1 MNAPLVLLLALA
13 PAPTGERGGVP
24 SPRIEAIA
32 DAARWLWSRQRE
44 DGGWH
49 SETYGLLRSGQ
60 SLTPFVLHA
69 LLEVP
74 EEVLPLPRERVERAL
89 AFIRE
94 RVDADGALGRK
105 ERLHEDY
112 PNYATS
118 LAVLCFGRARPE
130 GWRETVAPLVACL
143 VRQQF
148 TEEKGWTP
156 DHPAFGG
163 WGMGG
168 RTRSF
173 PEPGHVDLSMTRFVL
188 QALEAG
194 GVPARHPSFARAR
207 RFLERCQRERSG
219 FIFSPV
225 VSAAN
230 KAGGEEE
237 GLPPYGTPTADGVL
251 ALVSTGAGLDD
262 PMLAGAVE
270 WLVRNHRDDRVPG
283 IPETAPN
290 DWGKGMRFYY
300 SAATAEAFSR
310 LGLGPEG
317 WRERLV
323 ATLLGER
330 RADGSF
336 ANADPIGKE
345 DDPLISTPFALLALL
360 RGGHPVQRD
369 CAGG

>member
-13 PAPTGERGGVP
+13 PAGRG
-24 SPRIEAIA
+24 EAIA
-32 DAARWLWSRQRE
+32 GAARWLWGRQAE

-74 EEVLPLPRERVERAL
+74 EEGLPLPRERVERAL

-105 ERLHEDY
+105 ERIYEDY

-118 LAVLCFGRARPE
+118 LAVLCLVRAKPE
-130 GWRETVAPLVACL
+130 GWREAIVPMVACL
-143 VRQQF
+143 LRQQF
-148 TEEKGWTP
+148 TEEGGWTR

-188 QALEAG
+188 EALEAG
-194 GVPARHPSFARAR
+194 GVPARHPSFSRAR

-225 VSAAN
+225 VLAAN

-237 GLPPYGTPTADGVL
+237 GLLPYGTPTADGVL
-251 ALVSTGAGLDD
+251 ALLSTGMGMDD
-262 PMLAGAVE
+262 PRLAGAVE
-270 WLVRNHRDDRVPG
+270 WLVRNHREDRVPG

-300 SAATAEAFSR
+300 SAASAEAFSR

-360 RGGHPVQRD
+360 RGGHPDQRD